1 MNKSP
6 KPMCACPARDELGDF
21 LARLYQA
28 HANQRL

>member
-1 MNKSP
+1 
-6 KPMCACPARDELGDF
+6 MCACPARDELGDF